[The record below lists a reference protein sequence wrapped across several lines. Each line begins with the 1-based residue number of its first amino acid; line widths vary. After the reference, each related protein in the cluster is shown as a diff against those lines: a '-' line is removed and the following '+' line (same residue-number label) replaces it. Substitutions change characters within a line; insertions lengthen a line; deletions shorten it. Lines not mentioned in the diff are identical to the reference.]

1 VVGAKSSKENLMKK
15 FFLLSAVL
23 GLATAPALAGDNG
36 MGCMRAHEV
45 TAEATIRTPYP
56 ESLVVAYVPAQA
68 IETAKVTTG

>member
-1 VVGAKSSKENLMKK
+1 
-15 FFLLSAVL
+15 
-23 GLATAPALAGDNG
+23 

-56 ESLVVAYVPAQA
+56 ESLVVAYAPSQA